1 MNEIQSQGRPGPSR
15 ERTGAVS
22 VDPVQS
28 DVSPTRVAFASAVGT
43 AIEWYDFF
51 IFNTAAALVFGQL
64 FFPTVSPTAG
74 TLAAFATFGVAFI
87 ARPVG
92 GVIFGHFGDRLG
104 RKKMLVLSLLIM
116 GVSTFAVGVLPTYE
130 TVGIWAPILLVTL
143 RFLQGFAVGGEWGG
157 AVLMAAEHAPKKKR
171 GFYASWP
178 QAGVP
183 AGLVLASVA
192 FIALGWTLSDEQF
205 LAWGWR
211 IPFLISAVLV
221 LIGMYI
227 RFRVVESPAF
237 RAVQEEDDTAKMPV
251 VEVLRT
257 ERRSLVLGMGALFA
271 SGVPFYVATVLS
283 LTYVTERTGL
293 SRETVLFCLLGAA
306 LLQVFTMPAASLISD
321 RFGRRPVLITGAV
334 LAIVLAFPF
343 FWLLDTGSVPLVFLA
358 LVLAVSVVHALT
370 YGPVAGFVAELFP
383 TRVRYTGSSI
393 SFQFGAMLASAPT
406 PFVAGALLV
415 WGGGPWA
422 ISLYMV
428 AAAVITIIAVKA
440 APETF
445 RQDTDASPERR
456 AKRAALR

>member
-1 MNEIQSQGRPGPSR
+1 M
-15 ERTGAVS
+15 TGTHRLETPKSS
-22 VDPVQS
+22 VVEVPATSAELAQPR
-28 DVSPTRVAFASAVGT
+28 VSPARVAFASAVGT

-51 IFNTAAALVFGQL
+51 IFNTAAALVFGAL

-74 TLAAFATFGVAFI
+74 TLAAFATFGVAFV

-92 GVIFGHFGDRLG
+92 GVVFGHFGDRLG

-116 GVSTFAVGVLPTYE
+116 GVSTFAVGLLPTFDA
-130 TVGIWAPILLVTL
+130 VGVWAPVLLVTL

-157 AVLMAAEHAPKKKR
+157 AVLMAAEHAPKSKR

-192 FIALGWTLSDEQF
+192 FIVLGRTLSDEQF

-211 IPFLISAVLV
+211 VPFLISAVLV

-237 RAVQEEDDTAKMPV
+237 QAVQEGDDTAKMPV
-251 VEVLRT
+251 VDVLRT
-257 ERRSLVLGMGALFA
+257 ERRSLLLGMGALFA

-306 LLQVFTMPAASLISD
+306 ALQVFTMPAASLLSD
-321 RFGRRPVLITGAV
+321 RVGRRPVLITGAV
-334 LAIVLAFPF
+334 LGIVLAFPF

-383 TRVRYTGSSI
+383 TRLRYTGSSI

-406 PFVAGALLV
+406 PFVAAALLA
-415 WGGGPWA
+415 WAGGPWA
-422 ISLYMV
+422 ISLYIIV
-428 AAAVITIIAVKA
+428 AALVAIVAIKA

-445 RQDTDASPERR
+445 RQETDASPERPTGR
-456 AKRAALR
+456 VTLR